1 MDGGICH
8 IRRGTIWVLPKRGPK
23 LAKHRFSDS
32 QRRQGAVSVSNN
44 TDIYNAFAAIVGT
57 YAASKSLPVAW
68 PGINFTPPATGAWL
82 EVAWFPNQ
90 TMDKGFGNDF

>member
-1 MDGGICH
+1 M
-8 IRRGTIWVLPKRGPK
+8 
-23 LAKHRFSDS
+23 
-32 QRRQGAVSVSNN
+32 SNN

-68 PGINFTPPATGAWL
+68 PGVNFTPPATGAWL

-90 TMDKGFGNDF
+90 SKDMGFGNDFSQDRGFG